1 MFSFVLKRSLFAR
14 LPGNCTRLY
23 SFAQNF
29 SLPLQQPGCFAAPA
43 RFSLS
48 TVFMAMFQGFSFTLV
63 RELPKPS
70 LSIPEQDP
78 KKRGFVCEV

>member
-1 MFSFVLKRSLFAR
+1 MFSFVLKRFLFAR

-43 RFSLS
+43 RFFLS
-48 TVFMAMFQGFSFTLV
+48 TGFIGKFRGLSFTLV
-63 RELPKPS
+63 R
-70 LSIPEQDP
+70 
-78 KKRGFVCEV
+78 